1 MRLLLPCCLCC
12 LCLSPFSS
20 IHSIFSIPT
29 PPTKILT
36 SHTQTHATALIRWHL
51 FRDYRDLDRKAWST
65 FAPQEFCTDVEEVRG
80 ALGGTEADSSCVVLD
95 KARAWDALLVTMA
108 MNGPLQPFTY
118 ARLNGDKDTW
128 ALAAAVTRQN
138 FSTSGTTPG
147 YFMEE
152 AEPGLTL
159 MDAAY
164 AGRAHPLRGHVQFRR
179 APASPGGVEPLY
191 LNNQLLNMTEYA
203 KVRDR
208 LAFGLWEDYG
218 YPFCGWRAV
227 NPLLRPPARVFE
239 VLDAVANA
247 LGEVGA
253 PDECLCKWFRCR
265 FPDLSAFI

>member
-1 MRLLLPCCLCC
+1 M
-12 LCLSPFSS
+12 
-20 IHSIFSIPT
+20 
-29 PPTKILT
+29 
-36 SHTQTHATALIRWHL
+36 
-51 FRDYRDLDRKAWST
+51 
-65 FAPQEFCTDVEEVRG
+65 
-80 ALGGTEADSSCVVLD
+80 LGGTEADSSCVLLH
-95 KARAWDALLVTMA
+95 KTRAWDALLATMA

-128 ALAAAVTRQN
+128 ALSAAVTRQN

-152 AEPGLTL
+152 AEPGLAL

-179 APASPGGVEPLY
+179 SAAAPGGVEPLY
-191 LNNQLLNMTEYA
+191 LNNQLLNMTEYPR
-203 KVRDR
+203 VRDR

-227 NPLLRPPARVFE
+227 NPLLRPPPRVFE
-239 VLDAVANA
+239 VLDAVAGA
-247 LGEVGA
+247 LREVGA

-265 FPDLSAFI
+265 FPDLSTFYR